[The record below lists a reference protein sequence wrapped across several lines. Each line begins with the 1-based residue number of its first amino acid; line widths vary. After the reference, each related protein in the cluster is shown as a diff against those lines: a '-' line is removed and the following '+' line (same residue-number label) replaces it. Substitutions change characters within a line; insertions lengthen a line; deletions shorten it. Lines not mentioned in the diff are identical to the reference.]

1 VSGFVGGLPAD
12 TAWPDLVA
20 ALDER
25 GYAVVPGLLDPASC
39 GELAAL
45 YECEG
50 AFRSRVV
57 MARHNFGSGEY
68 KYLRYPLPAEVTA
81 LREAFYP
88 RLVPLANRWHE
99 RLRLAPRFPLS
110 LAEYLA
116 RCHAAGQQR
125 PTPLILKYE
134 RGDYNCLHQDL
145 YGEFVFPVQATIL
158 LSRPGRDFAG
168 GEFLLVEQ
176 RPRMQSKG
184 EVVPLEEGDAVIFA
198 VNHRPVAGA
207 RGVYRT
213 TMRHGVSRL
222 HSGRRFT
229 LGIIFHDAA

>member
-1 VSGFVGGLPAD
+1 VRLPAD
-12 TAWPDLVA
+12 TQWPDLVA

-25 GYAVVPGLLDPASC
+25 GYAVVPGLLDPAAC
-39 GELAAL
+39 GALAAL
-45 YECEG
+45 YECEER
-50 AFRSRVV
+50 FRSRVV
-57 MARHNFGSGEY
+57 MGRHNFGSGEY
-68 KYLRYPLPAEVTA
+68 KYLRYPLPAEVSA

-88 RLVPLANRWHE
+88 RLVPLANQWHE
-99 RLRLAPRFPLS
+99 RLRLLPRFPPS
-110 LAEYLA
+110 LGAYLA

-184 EVVPLEEGDAVIFA
+184 EVVPLDEGDAVLFA

-207 RGVYRT
+207 RGFYRT